1 LGETLPALGRLFSC
15 TRRALDKLD
24 RARTL
29 STTMRSPLFLSSN
42 PAVRR
47 SRRAGF
53 TLLEIIV
60 VLAILGLLVGVLV
73 VNVGGNLD
81 RGQQDA
87 ARIFVQQTM
96 RTPLVTYRIDMGGY
110 PTTAE
115 GLQALVTPPANRAD
129 RWRGPY
135 TADGKLP
142 LDPWGEPYQYRYPG
156 VKNKGE
162 YDLFSK
168 GIDRLPDTED
178 DIGNW

>member
-1 LGETLPALGRLFSC
+1 LGRLFSC